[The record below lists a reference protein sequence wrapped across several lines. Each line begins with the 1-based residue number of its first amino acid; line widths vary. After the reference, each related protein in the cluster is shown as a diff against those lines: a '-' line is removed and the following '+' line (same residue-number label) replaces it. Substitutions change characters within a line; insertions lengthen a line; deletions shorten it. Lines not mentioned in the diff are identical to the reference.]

1 MNKQQ
6 IAELHAEII
15 LLKAGNVAVN
25 ESSIAYAANK
35 LTSYMSE
42 EGTLLLDRDV
52 AARTVMNSPLIKE
65 AQQEAHQQEAG
76 VKDGRITDM
85 SQQEKVALLRELGN
99 EGYAE
104 RYSAELREARANA

>member
-1 MNKQQ
+1 MNKQH

-15 LLKAGNVAVN
+15 LLKAGNIAVN

-42 EGTLLLDRDV
+42 EGTLLLERDF
-52 AARTVMNSPLIKE
+52 ASNMIMNSPLIKE
-65 AQQEAHQQEAG
+65 AQQEANQQASATNSL
-76 VKDGRITDM
+76 ITDM
-85 SQQEKVALLRELGN
+85 PHQEKVELLRELGN

-104 RYSAELREARANA
+104 RYSAELRESRNA